1 MLPWW
6 GWVLVV
12 VVAFVV
18 ITSVLDAMQRKRSIV
33 RNFPFFGRFRYLFES
48 LGPPLRQYIVT
59 SDLIERPFN
68 RLQRNWAYKAAK
80 GELNSMPF
88 GTQLDLDAP
97 GIIKFNPSAFPTYD
111 VGATDHCEPI
121 TLGSNR
127 AQPFPVKHV
136 ANVSGMSYGSLSKN
150 AVLALSRGVKIA
162 GGYMNTGEGGCSP
175 YHLEGGGDLMFQL
188 GPAKFGCRNP
198 EGKFDPDKFSKLCE
212 NPKIRAIELKLSQ
225 GAKPGK
231 GGVLPK
237 EKISKEISEIRGV
250 PQGKDCH
257 SPNRHEEVNDIASLM
272 EFVDRLR
279 TLSGGKPVGF
289 KTVLGGEEFIRDVS
303 RYIADHDDGPDF
315 ITIDGAEGGTGAAPM
330 SLSDHMGISL
340 QEALVITDNH
350 LREAGARDKV
360 LVIGSGR
367 CITGA
372 EVAIALGLGADLVH
386 IARGFMFALGCIQA
400 LQCDTNHCPT
410 GVATN
415 NKWLVRGLVP
425 SAKDARVANY
435 MEAIHHDVMMVAR
448 ALGVT
453 HPREIQRHHMSMIV
467 EPGRRVALTEIYPS
481 TMKAFHETR
490 IIHRDKLPAA

>member
-6 GWVLVV
+6 AWVLIVV
-12 VVAFVV
+12 GAYFLIATIID
-18 ITSVLDAMQRKRSIV
+18 ITQTRRSIV
-33 RNFPFFGRFRYLFES
+33 RNFPIVGRFRYFFEK

-59 SDLIERPFN
+59 SDLLERPFN
-68 RLQRNWAYKAAK
+68 RLQRTWVYRASK

-88 GTQLDLDAP
+88 GTQLDLEAP

-111 VGATDHCEPI
+111 VHASDEIDPIILGA
-121 TLGSNR
+121 NR

-136 ANVSGMSYGSLSKN
+136 ANISGMSYGSLSKN
-150 AVLALSRGVKIA
+150 AIRALSMGAKIC
-162 GGYMNTGEGGCSP
+162 GGYLNTGEGGCSP
-175 YHLEGGGDLMFQL
+175 YHLEGGADLMFQL
-188 GPAKFGCRNP
+188 GPAKFGCRDS
-198 EGKFDPDKFSKLCE
+198 EGKFDPEKFKKLCE
-212 NPKIRAIELKLSQ
+212 NPLIKAVELKLSQ

-237 EKISKEISEIRGV
+237 EKISKEISDIRGV
-250 PQGKDCH
+250 PMDRDCH
-257 SPNRHEEVNDIASLM
+257 SPNRHAEINDVASLM
-272 EFVDRLR
+272 EHVDYLR
-279 TLSGGKPVGF
+279 KLAGGKPVGF
-289 KTVLGGEEFIRDVS
+289 KTVLGGEEFIRDVA
-303 RYIADHDDGPDF
+303 RYIAEHDDGPDF

-330 SLSDHMGISL
+330 SLSDHMGLGL
-340 QEALVITDNH
+340 QEALVIADNH

-400 LQCDTNHCPT
+400 LQCDTNDCPT

-415 NKWLVRGLVP
+415 NPWLSRGLVP
-425 SAKDARVANY
+425 SEKSKRVANY
-435 MEAIHHDVMMVAR
+435 LKAIHHDVMMIAR

-453 HPREIQRHHMSMIV
+453 HPREIGRHHMSMIV
-467 EPGRRVALTEIYPS
+467 EPGRRVALTEIYPT

-490 IIHRDKLPAA
+490 IIRRDKAGAA